1 MLVYQEVIASKDN
14 ALFTLKVFTEVPLDL
29 ITKCLIEECFA
40 VKIALTK
47 TPKKNWLKASNVKF
61 SPVKISK
68 FIVTSSFFANT
79 VKQDR
84 FSLTIDAS
92 LAFGTGHHYSTKFC
106 LELIQELKRKQT
118 SPLTVIDVGCG
129 TGILAIAI
137 AKLFPS
143 RIIAVDNDIHSVEM
157 TKHNI
162 VVNKV
167 AQYVKVYKSSGLIG
181 NHLNSRAKYD
191 LIVANILYNPIK
203 SMMRSISLNL
213 SNSGSLILS
222 GLNVKQAR
230 HLKEI
235 SKQFGLKVIDERKEA
250 NWGALLLRK
259 IDGKRAIKLSY

>member
-1 MLVYQEVIASKDN
+1 M
-14 ALFTLKVFTEVPLDL
+14 
-29 ITKCLIEECFA
+29 
-40 VKIALTK
+40 
-47 TPKKNWLKASNVKF
+47 
-61 SPVKISK
+61 
-68 FIVTSSFFANT
+68 
-79 VKQDR
+79 KQDR

-92 LAFGTGHHYSTKFC
+92 LAFGTGHHYTTKFC
-106 LELIQELKRKQT
+106 LELIQELKKRRIN
-118 SPLTVIDVGCG
+118 PLTVIDIGCG

-157 TKHNI
+157 TKRNI
-162 VVNKV
+162 VLNEV
-167 AQYVKVYKSSGLIG
+167 AQHIKVYKCRGLIG
-181 NHLNSRAKYD
+181 NHLNSRKKYD

-203 SMMRSISLNL
+203 SLMRSIIENL

-222 GLNVKQAR
+222 GLNVKQAS

-259 IDGKRAIKLSY
+259 IDYKRGIKLSY